1 MTQSGTNQIAAV
13 CQPIQLKPVGVVKNQ
28 SQEASWGPAFST
40 LSWQEKAAR
49 MKAQRQAISELVI
62 NTDLNGILDGIDDF
76 SHLMVL
82 FWADRVSDEKRST
95 TRVHPMG
102 SDEFPLVGIF
112 ATRSPVR
119 PNSILLTVVRLIG
132 RDKNVL
138 KVTGLDAL
146 DGSPILDIK
155 PYLPDHDDS
164 KDFKMPDWMSKMQ
177 EVFKQDRT

>member
-1 MTQSGTNQIAAV
+1 
-13 CQPIQLKPVGVVKNQ
+13 
-28 SQEASWGPAFST
+28 
-40 LSWQEKAAR
+40 
-49 MKAQRQAISELVI
+49 MKAQSRTVSELVI
-62 NTDLNGILDGIDDF
+62 DSELEGILDGIDDF

-82 FWADRVSDEKRST
+82 FWAHRVSEEKRST

-119 PNSILLTVVRLIG
+119 PNSILVTVVRLIG

-138 KVTGLDAL
+138 KVIGLDAM

-155 PYLPDHDDS
+155 PYLPDDQDS
-164 KDFKMPDWMSKMQ
+164 TEYRMPAWMSKMR
-177 EVFKQDRT
+177 EVLK